1 MKRETDCD
9 REPVKDDEQTPWLPA
24 AAGTGTR
31 IDRDENDVKH
41 ALEQLLSKMD
51 DQFREI
57 KETLYVSADACGN
70 CIHDSFRHSAHIHL
84 FILLCVCVSVSQ
96 NPRKD

>member
-1 MKRETDCD
+1 MKCETDCD
-9 REPVKDDEQTPWLPA
+9 REPVKDDEQKPWLPA
-24 AAGTGTR
+24 GTHISQDGH
-31 IDRDENDVKH
+31 DVKH

-84 FILLCVCVSVSQ
+84 FILLCVCVSVSK
-96 NPRKD
+96 NPTKY

>member
-9 REPVKDDEQTPWLPA
+9 CEPVKDDEQTPWLP

-70 CIHDSFRHSAHIHL
+70 CIHDSFRHSTHMHL
-84 FILLCVCVSVSQ
+84 FILLCV
-96 NPRKD
+96 